1 MAIDLLDIPLKDLA
15 QAQQTALIRLH
26 LYTMA
31 EIHGVMLEVSKS
43 VRDVFQG
50 RDGSAEFSSA
60 DAGSVSNAVLS
71 AWDAGQDRLTEIIGH
86 GIRHAAM
93 LPFGQMAV
101 MHDALLLPIINEAQA
116 TPTAE
121 ARSINHTYAEARSI
135 ASDNLGQTFDDILYQ
150 TVNRTYSDD
159 LAVSDRLWR
168 MDANARRGIR
178 RTVAAGVAEQ
188 KSNWEVAQDLEG
200 YLGAG
205 AECPRWTRS
214 RLQVTKADIAAGD
227 DTGRITGGDCKGQ
240 GVSYNALRLART
252 EMQFAAH
259 AMTRELFDAMP
270 WVDAERFWLSPD
282 HPEVDECDDWESGGP
297 NGDGIYP
304 LGEIILPLHPNCL
317 CFTEGIIIS
326 VEELIGRYQDY
337 AVSGGG
343 GFGRYASMLGGVLG
357 TALTGFAI
365 SNVMGHWLNDD
376 PNQLDDVF
384 YASQDILADEEYRYE
399 LYD

>member
-1 MAIDLLDIPLKDLA
+1 MAIDLLDIPIKDLA
-15 QAQQTALIRLH
+15 LAQQTALIRLH

-43 VRDVFQG
+43 VRDVFRG

-60 DAGSVSNAVLS
+60 DASSVSNAVLR
-71 AWDAGQDRLTEIIGH
+71 AWDAGHDRLTEIVGH

-101 MHDALLLPIINEAQA
+101 MHDTLLLPIVKAE
-116 TPTAE
+116 TPPEKT
-121 ARSINHTYAEARSI
+121 EARSI
-135 ASDNLGQTFDDILYQ
+135 ASDNLGRTFDDILYQ
-150 TVNRTYSDD
+150 TVTRTYSDD
-159 LAVSDRLWR
+159 LAVSDRIWR
-168 MDANARRGIR
+168 MDANACRGIR
-178 RTVAAGVAEQ
+178 QTVAEGVAQQ

-205 AECPRWTRS
+205 AGCPRWTRE
-214 RLQVTKADIAAGD
+214 RLRITKSDIAVGD
-227 DTGRITGGDCKGQ
+227 DTGRITGDDCKGQ

-252 EMQFAAH
+252 EMQYAAH
-259 AMTRELFDAMP
+259 AMTRELFEAMP

-304 LGEIILPLHPNCL
+304 LGEIVLPLHPNCL
-317 CFTEGIIIS
+317 CFTEGIIVS
-326 VEELIGRYQDY
+326 VEELTGRYQDY

-365 SNVMGHWLNDD
+365 SNVMGHWLNDS
-376 PNQLDDVF
+376 PSQLDDVF

-399 LYD
+399 LYN

>member
-1 MAIDLLDIPLKDLA
+1 MAIDLLDIPVKDLA

-31 EIHGVMLEVSKS
+31 EIHGVMVEVSKS
-43 VRDVFQG
+43 ARDAFRG
-50 RDGSAEFSSA
+50 LDGSAEFSAAQS
-60 DAGSVSNAVLS
+60 SEVLS
-71 AWDAGQDRLTEIIGH
+71 AVLKSWDAGHDRLTEIIGH
-86 GIRHAAM
+86 GIRHAAL

-101 MHDALLLPIINEAQA
+101 MHDTLLLPIVKAV
-116 TPTAE
+116 TPPET
-121 ARSINHTYAEARSI
+121 TEARSI

-178 RTVAAGVAEQ
+178 RTVANSVAQQ

-205 AECPRWTRS
+205 AGCPRWTRE
-214 RLQVTKADIAAGD
+214 RLRITKSDIAAGD
-227 DTGRITGGDCKGQ
+227 DTGRITGDDCKGQ

-282 HPEVDECDDWESGGP
+282 HPEVDECDDWEGGGP

-304 LGEIILPLHPNCL
+304 LGEIVLPLHPNCL
-317 CFTEGIIIS
+317 CFTEGIIVS
-326 VEELIGRYQDY
+326 VEELTGRYQDY

-343 GFGRYASMLGGVLG
+343 GFGRYASMLGGALG

-365 SNVMGHWLNDD
+365 SNVMGHWLNDS

-384 YASQDILADEEYRYE
+384 YASQDILADEEYLYE